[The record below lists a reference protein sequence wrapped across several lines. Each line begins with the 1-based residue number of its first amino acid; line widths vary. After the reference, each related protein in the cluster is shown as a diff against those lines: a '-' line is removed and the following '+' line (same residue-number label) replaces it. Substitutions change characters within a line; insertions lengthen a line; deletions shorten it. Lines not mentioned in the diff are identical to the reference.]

1 MAVKAEHSVQW
12 FRLVKFHRETLHGR
26 EERMAKI
33 WAELRRIREYIDLP
47 QRVTEEA
54 DS

>member
-1 MAVKAEHSVQW
+1 VQW
-12 FRLVKFHRETLHGR
+12 FRLVKFHRGTLHGR

-33 WAELRRIREYIDLP
+33 WAELRGIRECAGLP
-47 QRVTEEA
+47 QRVAEEA

>member
-12 FRLVKFHRETLHGR
+12 FRLAKFHRETLHGR

-33 WAELRRIREYIDLP
+33 WAELRRIRECAGLP
-47 QRVTEEA
+47 QRVAEEA